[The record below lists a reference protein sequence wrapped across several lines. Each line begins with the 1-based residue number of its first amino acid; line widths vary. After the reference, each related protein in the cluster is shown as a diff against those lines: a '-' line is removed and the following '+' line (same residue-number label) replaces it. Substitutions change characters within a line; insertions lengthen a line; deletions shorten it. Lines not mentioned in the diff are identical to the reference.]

1 MKTKKKNSYD
11 LDEQTAEVISFVWS
25 HLWFPGIQPHL
36 NSPCDTT
43 S

>member
-25 HLWFPGIQPHL
+25 HLWISWYSAAFKFSL
-36 NSPCDTT
+36 
-43 S
+43 